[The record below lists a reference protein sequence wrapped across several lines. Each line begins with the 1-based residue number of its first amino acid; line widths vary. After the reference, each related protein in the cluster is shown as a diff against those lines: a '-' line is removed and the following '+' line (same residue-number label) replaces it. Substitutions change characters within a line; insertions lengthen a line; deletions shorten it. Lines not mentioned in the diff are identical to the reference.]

1 MRTRPQPGSIHPAH
15 HLGSVARRVGAV
27 LLMPV
32 MVCLALPAVTASA
45 SPPIY
50 NAVTFY
56 QNDSQPGAS
65 IGQQADTPTPLSLI
79 ANLGSTFINPGYVFV
94 EWSTTS
100 NNSVGSATYT
110 DGQSFDFG
118 SNISLYAQ
126 WAPIPT
132 STVTFIGNGATGSVS
147 SVTEDDGISLNLPT
161 GEGLTYPGYTFAGW
175 NTAAGGEGI
184 SYDAG
189 GMFTVT
195 TSLSLYAQW
204 AETNYVVNFHPDGGT
219 VSPASTSFDTNTST
233 VELPTPT
240 YSGYTFSGWFTAA
253 SGGTL
258 VGLGGSST
266 ALTASTDLYAQW
278 TQTNYVVNFHPDGG
292 TVSPAS
298 TSFDTNTSTVELPTP
313 TYSGYTFSG
322 WFTAASGGTLV
333 GLGGSSTA
341 LTASTDLYAQ
351 WAPVIGAPVQVVDSS
366 ISFASNGGAGS
377 VAELT
382 GANGTSVT
390 LPGGIGMSFVGRTF
404 ASWNTAAN
412 GSGTAYNVD
421 TPVKLGSSF
430 TLYAQWDT
438 LLVSKSSS
446 VLLGAVGTFSSSSS
460 RLSASLRTQVKKL
473 ASLVKTGGYF
483 RVTLYGYSSDPGTA
497 AHKLAVSRW
506 RANAVAGYLRTEL
519 TAMHVKGV
527 TIDAAGEGSI
537 RGKTSAAYRRVE
549 VFVTA

>member
-333 GLGGSSTA
+333 G
-341 LTASTDLYAQ
+341 
-351 WAPVIGAPVQVVDSS
+351 WAAPRQ
-366 ISFASNGGAGS
+366 
-377 VAELT
+377 
-382 GANGTSVT
+382 
-390 LPGGIGMSFVGRTF
+390 P
-404 ASWNTAAN
+404 
-412 GSGTAYNVD
+412 
-421 TPVKLGSSF
+421 
-430 TLYAQWDT
+430 
-438 LLVSKSSS
+438 
-446 VLLGAVGTFSSSSS
+446 
-460 RLSASLRTQVKKL
+460 
-473 ASLVKTGGYF
+473 
-483 RVTLYGYSSDPGTA
+483 
-497 AHKLAVSRW
+497 
-506 RANAVAGYLRTEL
+506 
-519 TAMHVKGV
+519 
-527 TIDAAGEGSI
+527 
-537 RGKTSAAYRRVE
+537 
-549 VFVTA
+549 

>member
-1 MRTRPQPGSIHPAH
+1 
-15 HLGSVARRVGAV
+15 
-27 LLMPV
+27 MPM

-45 SPPIY
+45 SPPIF

-56 QNDSQPGAS
+56 QNGSQPGAS
-65 IGQQADTPTPLSLI
+65 IGQQADLPTPLLLI

-94 EWSTTS
+94 EWSTSS

-132 STVTFIGNGATGSVS
+132 STVTFVGNGATGSVS
-147 SVTEDDGISLNLPT
+147 SVTEDDGISLALPT
-161 GEGLTYPGYTFAGW
+161 GEGLTYPGYSFAGW

-204 AETNYVVNFHPDGGT
+204 TETNYVVNFHPDGGT
-219 VSPASTSFDTNTST
+219 VSPASTSFNT
-233 VELPTPT
+233 
-240 YSGYTFSGWFTAA
+240 G
-253 SGGTL
+253 
-258 VGLGGSST
+258 
-266 ALTASTDLYAQW
+266 
-278 TQTNYVVNFHPDGG
+278 
-292 TVSPAS
+292 
-298 TSFDTNTSTVELPTP
+298 TSTVELPTP

-351 WAPVIGAPVQVVDSS
+351 WAPVIVTPVQVVDST

-412 GSGTAYNVD
+412 GSGTAYNVE
-421 TPVKLGSSF
+421 TPVELGSSF

-438 LLVSKSSS
+438 LLASKAPS
-446 VLLGAVGTFSSSSS
+446 VLLGAVGTFSTSSS

-473 ASLVKTGGYF
+473 ASLVKTGGYA

-497 AHKLAVSRW
+497 AHKLAVSRS

-519 TAMHVKGV
+519 TVMHVKGV
-527 TIDAAGEGSI
+527 TIVAAGEGSI

>member
-278 TQTNYVVNFHPDGG
+278 
-292 TVSPAS
+292 
-298 TSFDTNTSTVELPTP
+298 
-313 TYSGYTFSG
+313 
-322 WFTAASGGTLV
+322 
-333 GLGGSSTA
+333 
-341 LTASTDLYAQ
+341 
-351 WAPVIGAPVQVVDSS
+351 APVIGAPVQVVDSS

-382 GANGTSVT
+382 GANGTSET

-497 AHKLAVSRW
+497 AHKLAVSRS